1 LADRTRSEGDAVTA
15 RHLVIADYSAD
26 WPDKFKSE
34 AEQLARILG
43 PRYTDCPAEC
53 DDHVA
58 GLHTVPRHGGDRVKV
73 CVS

>member
-1 LADRTRSEGDAVTA
+1 MTA

-43 PRYTDCPAEC
+43 PRYTDCPAELRPLC
-53 DDHVA
+53 CKSAADAKRRLVA
-58 GLHTVPRHGGDRVKV
+58 ESVN
-73 CVS
+73 S